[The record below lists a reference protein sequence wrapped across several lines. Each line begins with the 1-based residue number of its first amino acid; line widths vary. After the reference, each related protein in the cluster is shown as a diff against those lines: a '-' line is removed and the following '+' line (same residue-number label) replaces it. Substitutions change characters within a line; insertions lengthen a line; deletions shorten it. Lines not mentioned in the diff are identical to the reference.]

1 LERRDH
7 GWNLGDDAMKSSLN
21 DLALLLL
28 RLGLGAIMWA
38 HGAQKLLG
46 LFGGHGPQGFVRL
59 VGTLGL
65 PASIA
70 WLVIAVEFFGGIAIA
85 LGVLSRLA
93 ALGFTVTMV
102 FGIVKLHWAKGF
114 FMNGPG
120 GAGYEYPLLL
130 AVVAF
135 VLLLTGPGRY
145 ALFGR
150 TQKLLA

>member
-1 LERRDH
+1 
-7 GWNLGDDAMKSSLN
+7 MKSSLN

-28 RLGLGAIMWA
+28 RLGLGAVMWA

-59 VGTLGL
+59 VGTLGM
-65 PASIA
+65 PASMA

-93 ALGFTVTMV
+93 ALGFTVTMAV
-102 FGIVKLHWAKGF
+102 GIVKLHWANGF

-120 GAGYEYPLLL
+120 GPGYEYPLLL

>member
-1 LERRDH
+1 
-7 GWNLGDDAMKSSLN
+7 MKSSLN
-21 DLALLLL
+21 DVALLLL
-28 RLGLGAIMWA
+28 RLALGAIMWA
-38 HGAQKLLG
+38 HGAQRLLG

-59 VGTLGL
+59 VGSLGL
-65 PASIA
+65 PAALA

-102 FGIVKLHWAKGF
+102 VAIVKLQWAHGF
-114 FMNGPG
+114 FVG
-120 GAGYEYPLLL
+120 GSSGMGFEYSLLL

-150 TQKLLA
+150 TRNLLA

>member
-1 LERRDH
+1 
-7 GWNLGDDAMKSSLN
+7 MKSSLN

-28 RLGLGAIMWA
+28 RLALGAVLWA

-59 VGTLGL
+59 VGTIGL
-65 PASIA
+65 PASMA
-70 WLVIAVEFFGGIAIA
+70 WLAIAVEFFGGIAIA

-93 ALGFTVTMV
+93 ALGFAVEMV
-102 FGIVKLHWAKGF
+102 VAIVKLHWANGF
-114 FMNGPG
+114 FMNAG
-120 GAGYEYPLLL
+120 GGRGEGYEYPLLL

-135 VLLLTGPGRY
+135 VLLLTGPGRF

>member
-1 LERRDH
+1 
-7 GWNLGDDAMKSSLN
+7 MKSSLN

-28 RLGLGAIMWA
+28 RLTLGAILWA
-38 HGAQKLLG
+38 RGAQKLLG
-46 LFGGHGPQGFVRL
+46 LFGGHGPQEIVHL

-65 PASIA
+65 PVSVA
-70 WLVIAVEFFGGIAIA
+70 WLVIAIEFFGGIALA

-93 ALGFTVTMV
+93 ALGVAAEMTVVLVRLQWTN
-102 FGIVKLHWAKGF
+102 GF
-114 FMNGPG
+114 FLDGPRG
-120 GAGYEYPLLL
+120 TGYEYTLLL

-145 ALFGR
+145 SLFGR

>member
-1 LERRDH
+1 
-7 GWNLGDDAMKSSLN
+7 MKSSMN

-28 RLGLGAIMWA
+28 RLALGAIMWA

-46 LFGGHGPQGFVRL
+46 LFGGHGPQTFVRL

-65 PASIA
+65 PPSMA

-85 LGVLSRLA
+85 FGVLSRLA
-93 ALGFTVTMV
+93 ALGAAVEMV
-102 FGIVKLHWAKGF
+102 VAIVKLHWANGF
-114 FMNGPG
+114 FTNGPN

-135 VLLLTGPGRY
+135 VLLLTGPGRF
-145 ALFGR
+145 ALFGK

>member
-1 LERRDH
+1 
-7 GWNLGDDAMKSSLN
+7 MKSGLN

-28 RLGLGAIMWA
+28 RLGLGAILWA

-59 VGTLGL
+59 VSTLGL
-65 PASIA
+65 PASLA
-70 WLVIAVEFFGGIAIA
+70 WLVIAIEFLGGIAIA

-93 ALGFTVTMV
+93 ALGFTVAMV
-102 FGIVKLHWAKGF
+102 VGIVKLHWANGF
-114 FMNGPG
+114 FMNWGAAG
-120 GAGYEYPLLL
+120 GRGEGYEYPLLL

-135 VLLLTGPGRY
+135 VLLLTGPGRF